1 MITSALCFAIM
12 SAMIRLSGDLP
23 IFEKVFFRNLIILFP
38 AFYSAVKSGQN
49 VLGKKENRKYLLVRA
64 LFGVVAVVTYFYAV
78 DNLLLAD
85 SAMLNRMSPFF
96 VTVFAYIFL
105 REKFS
110 RLQIPA
116 LLIVFLAALLIIK
129 PKFDAA
135 ILPAVSGFFSAIMSG
150 AAYTMLRILGSK
162 EKSAVIIL
170 YFASITII
178 IVGPLMLLNYKIPT
192 GDQLMY
198 LILTG
203 VFAAGGQ
210 FWLTLSY
217 RFSKA
222 SEVSIYNYT
231 NIIFASIVGF
241 IIWREISD
249 MWSLIGGAIIIATS
263 AIMFLH
269 NRGRE
274 F

>member
-1 MITSALCFAIM
+1 M

-49 VLGKKENRKYLLVRA
+49 LLGKPENRKYLLARA

-96 VTVFAYIFL
+96 VTVFAYFFL
-105 REKFS
+105 KEKFS

-116 LLIVFLAALLIIK
+116 LFIVFLAALLIIK

-135 ILPAVSGFFSAIMSG
+135 ILPALSGFFSAIMSG

-162 EKSAVIIL
+162 EKSAVIIF
-170 YFASITII
+170 YFASVTIVI
-178 IVGPLMLLNYKIPT
+178 IAPLMLMNFRNPNGI
-192 GDQLMY
+192 QLLF

-222 SEVSIYNYT
+222 AEVSIYNYT
-231 NIIFASIVGF
+231 NIIFASIAGF
-241 IIWREISD
+241 IIWKEVSD
-249 MWSLIGGAIIIATS
+249 MWSLIGGAIIVTTS
-263 AIMFLH
+263 FIIFLH